1 MVSKMEDVETFVKE
15 DETPYRLSIKAPAMA
30 YQTPRWG
37 RMILLASHYS
47 IEVST
52 FGVRESLRRNN
63 NNAGYPKGKHSGII
77 IHADGIRRNARISG
91 WLGGE
96 GHLS

>member
-37 RMILLASHYS
+37 RMILLASHYP
-47 IEVST
+47 IGVST

-63 NNAGYPKGKHSGII
+63 NNGGYPKGKHSGII
-77 IHADGIRRNARISG
+77 IPVEGLRRNARISG
-91 WLGGE
+91 WSNGE
-96 GHLS
+96 VRLS